1 MNCFYYFLPNNNCNH
16 YSLLDGKCIQCAL
29 NLCQH
34 VQCALHSKP
43 ECKPSPMMMSWKRNA
58 TELSKMISFFF
69 FFRLLWFDVS
79 VVIDGSYTTIYHVT
93 KATNKF
99 EFRKFVVKYVVT
111 WTRDAWP
118 VSNGSL
124 DPYDVHKSW
133 SIYTFVSIVAGENV
147 FFFSCLLAFSTT
159 PFLSK

>member
-29 NLCQH
+29 NMCQH
-34 VQCALHSKP
+34 VHCALHSKP
-43 ECKPSPMMMSWKRNA
+43 ECKPSPMMISWKRSA
-58 TELSKMISFFF
+58 TELSKMISYLFFF
-69 FFRLLWFDVS
+69 VSFDS
-79 VVIDGSYTTIYHVT
+79 MWAWSSTQQSLHVT
-93 KATNKF
+93 KASNKF
-99 EFRKFVVKYVVT
+99 EIRKFVVKYVVT

-124 DPYDVHKSW
+124 DPYNVHKSC

-147 FFFSCLLAFSTT
+147 FFL
-159 PFLSK
+159 